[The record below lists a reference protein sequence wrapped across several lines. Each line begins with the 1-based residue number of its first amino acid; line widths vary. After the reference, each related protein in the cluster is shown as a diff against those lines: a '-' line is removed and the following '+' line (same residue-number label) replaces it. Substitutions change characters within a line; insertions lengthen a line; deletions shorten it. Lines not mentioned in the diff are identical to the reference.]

1 MLTRRGFAGCAI
13 CSAMGLV
20 ASEVAAQAPAGE
32 ITRTL
37 VQKNE
42 FPGDR
47 YETLLM
53 NVGIPSNMLVP
64 RHTHPGVEST
74 YVVEGGGE
82 LSVKDQP
89 TRSLHAGDGFQV
101 PPVVPHSWKNGSQPT
116 KLAITY
122 VVEKDKP
129 LVTLVPE

>member
-13 CSAMGLV
+13 CGTLGLV

-37 VQKNE
+37 VDKNE
-42 FPGDR
+42 LPGDR
-47 YETLLM
+47 YVTLLM
-53 NVGIPSNMLVP
+53 NVVISANMQVP

-74 YVVEGGGE
+74 YVIAGGGE

-89 TRSLHAGDGFQV
+89 IRSTKAGDGFQI
-101 PPVVPHSWKNGSQPT
+101 PPVVPHSFKNGPEPT